1 MEDFKAYLDVFFQ
14 PKIGSLKSIFGF
26 LKSAIPMSVILLI
39 DKDVSWPRDNTIVA
53 R

>member
-14 PKIGSLKSIFGF
+14 PKIRSLKSIFGF
-26 LKSAIPMSVILLI
+26 QKLAIPMLVILLI
-39 DKDVSWPRDNTIVA
+39 DKDVPGRTV